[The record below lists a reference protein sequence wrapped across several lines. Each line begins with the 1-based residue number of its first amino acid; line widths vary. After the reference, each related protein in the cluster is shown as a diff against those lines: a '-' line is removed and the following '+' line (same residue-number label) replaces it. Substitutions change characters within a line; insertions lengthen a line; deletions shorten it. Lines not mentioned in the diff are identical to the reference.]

1 MWWDKKPEPPADT
14 SDKEALDTAWRIHGA
29 LVDWTGKV
37 DAKASFAFALE
48 SAALGVIVTL
58 SGKDRL
64 FGALEGPW
72 QNISYV
78 IAAAALVLGAG
89 CAMLVVIPRLRATK
103 VGKEWRD
110 NFIYFGHLKYW
121 APENLPAKI
130 KATDLLPV
138 ITNQM
143 VRMSKIAW
151 MKHVLVVISLIL
163 ASAAGLSLLVCAFL
177 VRVEWTP

>member
-1 MWWDKKPEPPADT
+1 MAWGKKAEPEVDKI
-14 SDKEALDTAWRIHGA
+14 DKESLDTAWRIHGA

-48 SAALGVIVTL
+48 SAGLGVIVTL

-72 QNISYV
+72 QNISYIV
-78 IAAAALVLGAG
+78 AAAALVLGAG
-89 CAMLVVIPRLRATK
+89 CAMWVVIPRLRATK
-103 VGKEWRD
+103 VGKEWQD

-121 APENLPAKI
+121 KPEDLPAKI

-163 ASAAGLSLLVCAFL
+163 ASIAGLSLLICASL
-177 VRVEWTP
+177 VRMGWMP